1 METAQ
6 QLLQGKMKAR
16 GLTGFCGEL
25 KSMKMCVKD
34 KGVCETCVKVFER
47 VVTRLVGLAVC
58 SGCGCV
64 WWVWLCIVGAAKL

>member
-34 KGVCETCVKVFER
+34 KGVCETCV
-47 VVTRLVGLAVC
+47 
-58 SGCGCV
+58 
-64 WWVWLCIVGAAKL
+64 